1 MKVGFIGLGV
11 MGKNMAANVLK
22 GDYKLKVYDVVESV
36 VAEFK
41 EKGAEVGSSPAD
53 ASKDCDIIMTSLPN
67 SQIVE
72 TVILGKNGVLEG
84 AKEGAIIVDLSS
96 ITPKTIQS
104 ISKKCSDKG
113 VEVIDAPVSG
123 GVAGAEAGTL
133 TIMVGGKQEALEKV
147 MPVLECVGKK
157 INHVGEVGAG
167 DTVKLVN
174 NLLLGVNMVACA
186 EAMALGTKAGIK
198 PEVLYEIISQSSGSS
213 YALKAKYE
221 KYIAKGNFEPGF
233 MIDLQY
239 KDLQLAVSTAKDL
252 KAPLFMGNAAQQMF
266 ETARAEG
273 LGRKDISAV
282 INVYEKWLNTSVRE
296 DN

>member
-22 GDYKLKVYDVVESV
+22 GGYKLKVYDVVESI

-41 EKGAEVGSSPAD
+41 ENGAEVGSSPAD

-72 TVILGKNGVLEG
+72 NVILGKNGVLEG

-96 ITPKTIQS
+96 ITPKTIQN
-104 ISKKCSDKG
+104 IYNKCREKG

-133 TIMVGGKQEALEKV
+133 TIMVGGKKETLEKA

-252 KAPLFMGNAAQQMF
+252 KAPLFMGNTAQQIF

-296 DN
+296 EK